1 MKLLRTGG
9 LIALVLALDA
19 SAAESSTKT
28 GPTTRAQARKEAR
41 DARAAGRLQAGD
53 VPDYPNLKPQTIG
66 KPLRRKPGLDRVGDP
81 HAVEPSNVKA
91 R

>member
-1 MKLLRTGG
+1 MKLQRTIA
-9 LIALVLALDA
+9 LIALVLVLDA
-19 SAAESSTKT
+19 SAAESSAKT
-28 GPTTRAQARKEAR
+28 SPTTRAEARKEAR

-66 KPLRRKPGLDRVGDP
+66 KPIRRKPRLDRVGDP
-81 HAVEPSNVKA
+81 PAVEPSNVKS